1 MPVISRLNGTRAW
14 FLVGGLVTLTS
25 HPVHAEDRAC
35 TLEGKVNALGTL
47 VDTKDCLVVLS
58 AELPGARLK
67 ESCTALAQ
75 LAAVGGG
82 GPAKVTYSEK
92 CPTNPQAVCKHFMGQ
107 PVDYYYYR
115 RDAELLETIRKG
127 CGRTGGTWWT
137 P

>member
-1 MPVISRLNGTRAW
+1 MYSQYL
-14 FLVGGLVTLTS
+14 LLLVTCVTGLTALS
-25 HPVHAEDRAC
+25 AQAEDRAC

-47 VDTKDCLVVLS
+47 VDTKDCMVVMS
-58 AELPGARLK
+58 AELPAARLK

-82 GPAKVTYSEK
+82 GPAKITYSEK
-92 CPTNPQAVCKHFMGQ
+92 CPATPQAVCKHFMGQ

-115 RDAELLETIRKG
+115 RDAELLEKTRKG
-127 CGRTGGTWWT
+127 CGQTGGTWWT

>member
-1 MPVISRLNGTRAW
+1 MPVIARLNRPRAW
-14 FLVGGLVTLTS
+14 LLASGLAALTS
-25 HPVHAEDRAC
+25 LAVHAEDRAC

-47 VDTKDCLVVLS
+47 VDTKDCLVVTS
-58 AELPGARLK
+58 AELSAARLK

-82 GPAKVTYSEK
+82 GPAKITYSET
-92 CPTNPQAVCKHFMGQ
+92 CPANPQAVCKHFMGQ

-115 RDAELLETIRKG
+115 RDADLLETTRKG
-127 CGRTGGTWWT
+127 CGQTGGTWWT